1 MLLNSGSGG
10 ELDRIGST
18 NSRGQSAVQKSITRS
33 GVLSTVHGIRM
44 RFGAF
49 FYGVLPSVL
58 KVDADSVTA
67 SSQIRS
73 REIRLVSNFHDLYVP
88 RTATACAQ
96 RAALLLLRILF
107 MKRLRATAMPIN
119 IIRTLRSVPICD
131 DVATPRNPVAS
142 YAPWTTAGTNRFPP
156 ER

>member
-1 MLLNSGSGG
+1 MLLNSASGG

-18 NSRGQSAVQKSITRS
+18 NGRGESAVQKSTTRS

-49 FYGVLPSVL
+49 FYGGLPSVL
-58 KVDADSVTA
+58 KVDADSVTT

-73 REIRLVSNFHDLYVP
+73 REIHLVSNFHDLYVR

-96 RAALLLLRILF
+96 RVVLLLLRTLL

-119 IIRTLRSVPICD
+119 IIRTLSTVPICD

-142 YAPWTTAGTNRFPP
+142 YAPWITAGTSRFPP
-156 ER
+156 EK